1 MFKLEK
7 LLGIRRGFILSLGL
21 IASPIAAHSCIQ
33 SRNAAPQHQSNIIPC
48 ASALVSLHGF
58 SCYSHQKQNS
68 AVCSLQQNGP
78 DGQCSEWITCIG
90 FGRHFTSEKEAMC
103 CASLPRLSTPPI
115 QFPSQIR
122 ISHLNNCS
130 SVQRI
135 FKLHGCN
142 RVQQLND
149 DVISDHEL
157 QVLCSN
163 LARLKNLLLKKILVN
178 RA

>member
-78 DGQCSEWITCIG
+78 DGQCSEWITCRVWPPLYLG
-90 FGRHFTSEKEAMC
+90 ERGHVLRLLASSLHASDPVSPTDPHFTFKQLLVCSA
-103 CASLPRLSTPPI
+103 
-115 QFPSQIR
+115 
-122 ISHLNNCS
+122 HL
-130 SVQRI
+130 
-135 FKLHGCN
+135 
-142 RVQQLND
+142 
-149 DVISDHEL
+149 
-157 QVLCSN
+157 
-163 LARLKNLLLKKILVN
+163 
-178 RA
+178 